1 MRRPYRF
8 LDVACGDSSASA
20 RALTGTPIEHYYG
33 IDISGPALAI
43 ARQELSV
50 IRCPVTLEESDL
62 VDALKRWT
70 KPVDFVWVGQSLHHL
85 ETTAKRAFVQSV
97 RRILNEDGL
106 FLIWE
111 PTLLD
116 REAQEGWISR
126 FESGSRPLWSNLTDE
141 DWEAMLSHVRASDR
155 PETSTTWRQFGLDAG
170 FKNAVEIYI
179 SPTQLACVY
188 CFDSAS
194 N

>member
-1 MRRPYRF
+1 MRAP
-8 LDVACGDSSASA
+8 CGDDPSKMPLLDSMVA
-20 RALTGTPIEHYYG
+20 G

-50 IRCPVTLEESDL
+50 IRCPVTLEESDF

-70 KPVDFVWVGQSLHHL
+70 KPVDFVWVGQSLYHL
-85 ETTAKRAFVQSV
+85 ETTAKRAFVRSV

-106 FLIWE
+106 FLISE

-116 REAQEGWISR
+116 GEAQEGWISR

-155 PETSTTWRQFGLDAG
+155 PETSA
-170 FKNAVEIYI
+170 
-179 SPTQLACVY
+179 QLAGVHVSGIKRLERMGWQAGRDDWRACRR
-188 CFDSAS
+188 CSAEAR
-194 N
+194 NTN